1 MIENKFYVYAYLR
14 KDNESPYYIGKGCGD
29 RAYSK
34 EHRVHVPENS
44 RIIFLE
50 ENLYEKDAFAKEK
63 EYIALYGRRDI
74 GTGIL
79 HNMTDGGEGVSG
91 RVVTQEERE
100 KCRHRE
106 QKRIKQGTHPFQRKD
121 IIEKR
126 KTIEL
131 ELIKSGKHVFQSLVK
146 TLDHKKN
153 IGVSNRGSKRPDLSE
168 RNKTRTD
175 RPGFGKTHNIT
186 GKKLYHN
193 PMNFEQ
199 KFFVDGS
206 QPSEWIKGARPGT
219 NSGELNPR
227 FKGVLV

>member
-63 EYIALYGRRDI
+63 EYIAFYGRRDL
-74 GTGIL
+74 GTGTL

-91 RVVTQEERE
+91 RVITQEERDR
-100 KCRHRE
+100 CSIRE
-106 QKRIKQGTHPFQRKD
+106 QKRFAQGKHPWQRDDVIKKRKD
-121 IIEKR
+121 
-126 KTIEL
+126 IEL

-146 TLDHKKN
+146 TPSHKKN
-153 IGVSNRGSKRPDLSE
+153 IGISNKGNKRPDLSE
-168 RNKTRTD
+168 RNKTKTD
-175 RPGFGKTHNIT
+175 RPGFGKTHDII
-186 GKKLYHN
+186 GHKLYHN
-193 PMNFEQ
+193 PVNLEQ
-199 KFFVDGS
+199 KFFVEGA
-206 QPSEWIKGARPGT
+206 QPPEWVKGARPGT
-219 NSGELNPR
+219 NSGEANPR
-227 FKGVLV
+227 FKGVST